1 MSEYLPG
8 TGSPDKLMQYSHGAG
23 QYDRSFNVENSGSTA
38 RHRGRRRPFAD
49 PATAGSTLTDVI
61 DADFAHVDDDGSVVE
76 VFGVET
82 ARPVSPRDFFE
93 RRRYGAGQIA
103 DAARPALFPRLFGL
117 LDRLSPLGFGVLVG
131 LASLC
136 VFWFFGGYALLQ

>member
-1 MSEYLPG
+1 MSGYLPG

-38 RHRGRRRPFAD
+38 RRRGRRRPFAER
-49 PATAGSTLTDVI
+49 ATAGSTVTDVI
-61 DADFAHVDDDGSVVE
+61 DAEFVHIDDNGSVVQ
-76 VFGVET
+76 VFDADT
-82 ARPVSPRDFFE
+82 ARPVSPSNFFE
-93 RRRYGAGQIA
+93 RRA
-103 DAARPALFPRLFGL
+103 DAAPAGLPKLFGL
-117 LDRLSPLGFGVLVG
+117 LDRLSPAGFGALVG